1 MSSFDVAAELKSQ
14 INDENDPG
22 RRNMLMLLLGVL
34 EANIA
39 GIDRLSK
46 KIDDL
51 SSDEKALRTA
61 VLNGHE
67 NVHHAHHE
75 WIGAQIDRSKETEA
89 IRAWAL
95 RRMASSCESGC
106 EWAEK
111 KRLEEIE
118 AEKASLADAKADKR
132 VAREAIIRQVVTVL
146 TSLAIGGVMALTAI
160 NGLTK

>member
-14 INDENDPG
+14 INDENDPA

-51 SSDEKALRTA
+51 SSDEKALRSA

-75 WIGAQIDRSKETEA
+75 WIAVQIDRTKETET
-89 IRAWAL
+89 IRTWAL
-95 RRMASSCESGC
+95 RRMASTCESGC

-118 AEKASLADAKADKR
+118 AEKAALADAKADKR

>member
-1 MSSFDVAAELKSQ
+1 MSSFDVASELKSQ
-14 INDENDPG
+14 IAKEDDKD
-22 RRNMLMLLLGVL
+22 RRTMLMLLLGVL
-34 EANIA
+34 EANMEGMAAIS
-39 GIDRLSK
+39 R
-46 KIDDL
+46 KIDNL
-51 SSDEKALRTA
+51 INDEKALRTA

-67 NVHHAHHE
+67 EVHHAHHE
-75 WIGAQIDRSKETEA
+75 WTAAQMDRAKETES
-89 IRAWAL
+89 IRTWAL
-95 RRMASSCESGC
+95 RRMASSCETGC